1 MDPAGAS
8 QPGVP
13 SAVRVNLTHSAHS
26 AHASCN
32 SPLARTHARTPTHT
46 SSTHGHV
53 PTPIMH
59 TSPTNTQHC
68 LGKSPCLTLR
78 DRGIRQE
85 EQGKRFHLP
94 TSFSDTKQNWGRA
107 TLGAS
112 ACDDA
117 PGTLP
122 QPSIGAACPAVRSV
136 CHASGVRDIRPRSPC
151 GSRSRP
157 SAADEPATDGG
168 PDNCSR

>member
-1 MDPAGAS
+1 MDSAGAS

-13 SAVRVNLTHSAHS
+13 SAAGVNLTHSAHI
-26 AHASCN
+26 AHARCN

-68 LGKSPCLTLR
+68 LGTSPCLTLR

-94 TSFSDTKQNWGRA
+94 AFPTQNKTGVRA
-107 TLGAS
+107 TRGAS
-112 ACDDA
+112 TRDDA

-122 QPSIGAACPAVRSV
+122 QPSLGAACPAVRSV

-157 SAADEPATDGG
+157 SDADEPATDGG
-168 PDNCSR
+168 PDN